1 MLDRLAK
8 FDYEDKP
15 VTKAELKVI
24 FNKLADYY
32 YESDYDEQLTVT
44 ISDIKTVLDRL
55 ANVDGLP
62 VADLD
67 GRNPDESATVEE
79 LTYLLDTLSQHYAS
93 GPGMIED
100 LDSYAS
106 ASLVDIFETMEEYYT
121 FDGSTQK
128 DAGDLWLLYDYLTEI
143 FGKPS
148 DFDLGYDE
156 VEELYK
162 FFESSENF
170 D

>member
-32 YESDYDEQLTVT
+32 YESDYDERLTIT

-62 VADLD
+62 VADLE

-106 ASLVDIFETMEEYYT
+106 ASLV
-121 FDGSTQK
+121 
-128 DAGDLWLLYDYLTEI
+128 
-143 FGKPS
+143 
-148 DFDLGYDE
+148 
-156 VEELYK
+156 
-162 FFESSENF
+162 
-170 D
+170 